1 MRRRP
6 PLFALSVLLVFAP
19 GALVA
24 QRGEPPRPQF
34 RLNRPDSTAFVLTLM
49 PRYADSLSYDANG
62 WLLNPTW
69 RLVRPNSVK
78 LCDFVAGR
86 GNPPQRP
93 LLIRKD
99 DCTTQR
105 ELLRLNEASVKVGG
119 GIACNQQSI
128 DGVPHGH
135 VNWFPVTLVGRSA
148 HVHLYKGDGDV
159 DFDVVVDSFVAVT
172 AANEHRD
179 EVHAE
184 FRFAET
190 LDRLK
195 DLPGGNTWWHRFAT
209 SLNRNRQAAESL
221 ANGKPVIVTGLFNLD
236 LVHHWTEVHPVYAL
250 MVRVESRPENGR
262 QIDTWAFFVRDRGD
276 EGSCGTFALPYEP
289 PTGDR
294 LVHRTIIPW
303 TPGATGVRLGRGSRA
318 WIHGADA
325 PGAAVQE
332 LRAEAEQGVELVV
345 SLPKARRDGSSAMVL
360 GELIL
365 EWEIGGDTVTS
376 AWFPPPP
383 PDSAHRGYSVAGEG
397 EAKDTSATKKVLVL
411 PVAEALEVPPLT
423 QAPLT
428 RATAI
433 PHEPVKQWGMRP
445 ADANYTHGGARLCSE
460 PGSPAQ
466 CRLWT
471 RLEPMV
477 GVGARSGA
485 LVTEIRL
492 ELFGPGSAVPNAGT
506 VKKLQMLLAG
516 SRIRFGKEWREG
528 EDNWMLG
535 LDYDLVVPFLKTHVF
550 RPYLLGGVELSHPY
564 GASRTGVAG
573 HGGAGILLATGFGVR
588 WRAELRVPRFANRSR
603 EYLIVAGTSI
613 RFSKLRSGS

>member
-1 MRRRP
+1 MPRHP
-6 PLFALSVLLVFAP
+6 PLLALSLLLGFVP
-19 GALVA
+19 GALAA

-34 RLNRPDSTAFVLTLM
+34 RFNPPDSTAFALTLM

-69 RLVRPNSVK
+69 RLVRPNAVTR
-78 LCDFVAGR
+78 CDFVAGR

-99 DCTTQR
+99 DCTTQW

-135 VNWFPVTLVGRSA
+135 VNWFPVTLLGRSA
-148 HVHLYKGDGDV
+148 HVHLFKGDGDV
-159 DFDVVVDSFVAVT
+159 DFDVIVDSFVAVT
-172 AANEHRD
+172 AANKHKD

-195 DLPGGNTWWHRFAT
+195 DLPGGNTWWHHFAD
-209 SLNRNRQAAESL
+209 SLNRHREAAESL

-250 MVRVESRPENGR
+250 MARVESRPVGGR

-318 WIHGADA
+318 WVHGADA
-325 PGAAVQE
+325 QGAAVRE
-332 LRAEAEQGVELVV
+332 LRAEAEQGVELAV

-365 EWEIGGDTVTS
+365 EWEVGGDTERTS
-376 AWFPPPP
+376 AWFPPL
-383 PDSAHRGYSVAGEG
+383 DSVHHGAYNVAGEG
-397 EAKDTSATKKVLVL
+397 EAKDTVATVMVR
-411 PVAEALEVPPLT
+411 PVAAPLEIPPLT
-423 QAPLT
+423 QASLT
-428 RATAI
+428 RAPAI
-433 PHEPVKQWGMRP
+433 PHEPVKQWGVRP
-445 ADANYTHGGARLCSE
+445 ADADYTHGGARFCSA

-471 RLEPMV
+471 RLEPMA

-506 VKKLQMLLAG
+506 NKPLQTLLAG
-516 SRIRFGKEWREG
+516 SRIRLGTEFRQG
-528 EDNWMLG
+528 ENNVMLG
-535 LDYDLVVPFLKTHVF
+535 LDYDAVVPFLKTHVF
-550 RPYLLGGVELSHPY
+550 RPYLLGGVELSHPF

-573 HGGAGILLATGFGVR
+573 HLGAGILLATGFGVR
-588 WRAELRVPRFANRSR
+588 WRAEFRVPRFANRSR
-603 EYLIVAGTSI
+603 EYYIVAGTSI
-613 RFSKLRSGS
+613 RFAKLKP